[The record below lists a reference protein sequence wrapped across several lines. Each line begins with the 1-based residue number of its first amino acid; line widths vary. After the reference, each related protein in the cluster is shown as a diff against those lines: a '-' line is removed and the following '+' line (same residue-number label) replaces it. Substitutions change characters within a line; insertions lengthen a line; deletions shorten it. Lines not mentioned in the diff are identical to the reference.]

1 MDFSI
6 GVLVGMQGSMNNAF
20 SFFLLEERETAA
32 ALVKIEDFLSCRIF
46 SSLPSHQIFF
56 INEQSFTVE

>member
-6 GVLVGMQGSMNNAF
+6 GVLVGMQGSMKNAF

-32 ALVKIEDFLSCRIF
+32 ALEKIEDFFSCRIF

>member
-6 GVLVGMQGSMNNAF
+6 GVLVGMQGSMNTAF

-32 ALVKIEDFLSCRIF
+32 ALEKIEDFLVVAYSVPFPPTRF
-46 SSLPSHQIFF
+46 SL
-56 INEQSFTVE
+56 